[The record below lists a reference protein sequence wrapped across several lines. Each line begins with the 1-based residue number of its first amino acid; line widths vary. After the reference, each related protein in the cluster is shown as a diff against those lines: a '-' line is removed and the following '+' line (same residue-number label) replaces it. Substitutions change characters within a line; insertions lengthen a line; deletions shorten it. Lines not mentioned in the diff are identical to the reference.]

1 MEKNRV
7 DDALH
12 KITVLIVDDHPVF
25 RQGLRN
31 LFATEEDIKVV
42 AEGGSGE
49 QALELVQ
56 IFEPDVLLLD
66 INLPG
71 INGLQV
77 TSRLKAEHSS
87 TAVVLLTAYDD
98 MEQVLHA
105 MRSGGAAYCPKDI
118 EPEDLVEIVRMA
130 ARGFYVVGSRVFDE
144 EGIKNWLDAG
154 VEAATGPYMVD
165 PGEHFVPLSPREMEI
180 LQFVTQGRSNKEI
193 AQLLGISHQTVKNHM
208 TSILKKLDV
217 RDRTQAAV
225 PGGRDN
231 FIRNQGIRRRSAA
244 GSFAHG
250 TVSSGGIARRRGITH
265 RTSRRHD
272 SQFHPG
278 GGQSREGTVG
288 FADSAFS
295 RPRGCR

>member
-225 PGGRDN
+225 Y
-231 FIRNQGIRRRSAA
+231 AL
-244 GSFAHG
+244 
-250 TVSSGGIARRRGITH
+250 RRGWVRASTQAD
-265 RTSRRHD
+265 D
-272 SQFHPG
+272 S
-278 GGQSREGTVG
+278 E
-288 FADSAFS
+288 
-295 RPRGCR
+295 

>member
-1 MEKNRV
+1 MEANRA
-7 DDALH
+7 DGALR
-12 KITVLIVDDHPVF
+12 KITLLIIDDHPVF

-31 LFATEEDIKVV
+31 VFATEDDIHVV
-42 AEGGSGE
+42 AEGANGE

-56 IFEPDVLLLD
+56 AFQPDVLLLD

-77 TSRLKAEHSS
+77 TARLKAEHTP
-87 TAVVLLTAYDD
+87 TAIVLLTAYDD

-118 EPEDLVEIVRMA
+118 EPELLVEIVRKVA
-130 ARGFYVVGSRVFDE
+130 NGYYVVGNQVFDE
-144 EGIKNWLDAG
+144 EGLKNWLDAG

-180 LQFVTQGRSNKEI
+180 LQFVTQGKSNKEI
-193 AQLLGISHQTVKNHM
+193 AQSLGISHQTVKNHM

-225 PGGRDN
+225 Y
-231 FIRNQGIRRRSAA
+231 AL
-244 GSFAHG
+244 
-250 TVSSGGIARRRGITH
+250 RRGWVRAH
-265 RTSRRHD
+265 NAPPAEERK
-272 SQFHPG
+272 
-278 GGQSREGTVG
+278 
-288 FADSAFS
+288 
-295 RPRGCR
+295 